1 MNRNE
6 AEEKGESRLVRTHKG
21 TPWALEGRSMGHAMA
36 YIRIQPGFKKEKE
49 THSPVTSINT
59 TL

>member
-1 MNRNE
+1 
-6 AEEKGESRLVRTHKG
+6 
-21 TPWALEGRSMGHAMA
+21 MGHAMA

-49 THSPVTSINT
+49 KHSPVTSINT